1 MDYVSKFNVLGHSP
15 IYVKDEEA
23 RTLIATEANL
33 REAEDTALG
42 AAIETERAARNAA
55 DEEIRQTIST
65 LGSGYYKNVRDYGA
79 VGDGVTDDY
88 QAFADAYT
96 AADYGSYIIIPEGR
110 YYLSQNPQGAK
121 PITWLMDQGVT
132 FTGAGAGS
140 TSTGAGGFGT
150 TYISNPWLNT
160 SGLYGI
166 LNTNDRNSPGGVTN
180 AISYEMQPIQV
191 GSGGTLSRDWR
202 NLMYLGSNTGADT
215 AAYNNMANVEIMNQ
229 VLNITAQKGIMME
242 MDLNTYRTIPDFST
256 ALFITGGGTVN
267 TPSTAIDIQ
276 RDTWLTHWT
285 NALSIRKAETVMFAE
300 MCING
305 FIMNRYNDGTQ
316 EGNAFQLRTRDGS
329 QELCAIGADGWIRA
343 QGFNVIGSGVQSG
356 NITPTGYITIRV
368 NGVDHKVAVE

>member
-1 MDYVSKFNVLGHSP
+1 MEYVSKFNVLGHSP

-23 RTLIATEANL
+23 RTLITTEANL
-33 REAEDTALG
+33 REAGDEALG
-42 AAIETERAARNAA
+42 AAIEAERAARNAA
-55 DEEIRQTIST
+55 DEEIRQTISA
-65 LGSGYYKNVRDYGA
+65 LGSGYYKNVRDFGA
-79 VGDGVTDDY
+79 VGDGTTDDY
-88 QAFADAYT
+88 QAFADAYA

-121 PITWLMDQGVT
+121 PVTWLMDQGTT

-140 TSTGAGGFGT
+140 PSTGAGGFGT

-180 AISYEMQPIQV
+180 AISYEMEPIQV
-191 GSGGTLSRDWR
+191 RSGGVLSRDWR
-202 NLMYLGSNTGADT
+202 NLIYLGANTGADT
-215 AAYNNMANVEIMNQ
+215 AAYYNMANVEIMNQ

-285 NALSIRKAETVMFAE
+285 NALSIRKAETVLFAE

-305 FIMNRYNDGTQ
+305 FIMNRYNDSTQ
-316 EGNAFQLRTRDGS
+316 EGNAFQLRTSDGS

-343 QGFNVIGSGVQSG
+343 RGLNVIGSGVQSG

>member
-23 RTLIATEANL
+23 RSLITQEATT
-33 REAEDTALG
+33 RETNDNALG
-42 AAIETERAARNAA
+42 SRIDAEQTARAAA
-55 DEEIRQTIST
+55 DELLWNSIERIGT
-65 LGSGYYKNVRDYGA
+65 GYYKNVRDYGA

-88 QAFADAYT
+88 QAFADAYN

-110 YYLSQNPQGAK
+110 YYLSANPQGAK
-121 PITWLMDQGVT
+121 PVTWLMDQGTT

-140 TSTGAGGFGT
+140 PSSGAGGFGT
-150 TYISNPWLNT
+150 TFISNPWLNT

-166 LNTNDRNSPGGVTN
+166 LNTNGRNSPGGVTN

-191 GSGGTLSRDWR
+191 GSGGALSRDWR

-215 AAYNNMANVEIMNQ
+215 AAYDNMANVEIMNQ

-285 NALSIRKAETVMFAE
+285 NALSIRKAETVLFAE

-305 FIMNRYNDGTQ
+305 FIMNRYNDSTQ

-343 QGFNVIGSGVQSG
+343 QGLNVIGAGIQSG
-356 NITPTGYITIRV
+356 TVTPTGYITIRV

>member
-1 MDYVSKFNVLGHSP
+1 MEYVSKFNVLGHSP

-23 RTLIATEANL
+23 RTMVQTETNL
-33 REAEDTALG
+33 REAEDIALDSKINAEREARSAADQEIRDSIRALG
-42 AAIETERAARNAA
+42 
-55 DEEIRQTIST
+55 
-65 LGSGYYKNVRDYGA
+65 GGYYKNVRDYGA
-79 VGDGVTDDY
+79 TGDGYTDDY
-88 QAFADAYT
+88 QAFADAYA

-110 YYLSQNPQGAK
+110 YYLSENPQGAK
-121 PITWLMDQGVT
+121 PVTWLMDQGTT

-140 TSTGAGGFGT
+140 PSTGAGGFGT

-166 LNTNDRNSPGGVTN
+166 LNTNGLNSPGGVTN

-202 NLMYLGSNTGADT
+202 NLMYLGANTGADT
-215 AAYNNMANVEIMNQ
+215 AAFNSMANVEIMNQ

-256 ALFITGGGTVN
+256 ALFITGGGSVN

-285 NALSIRKAETVMFAE
+285 NALSVRKAETVLFAE

-305 FIMNRYNDGTQ
+305 IVMNRYNDSTQ

-343 QGFNVIGSGVQSG
+343 QGLNVIGSGVQSG
-356 NITPTGYITIRV
+356 TVTPTGYITIRV
-368 NGVDHKVAVE
+368 NGVNHKVAVE